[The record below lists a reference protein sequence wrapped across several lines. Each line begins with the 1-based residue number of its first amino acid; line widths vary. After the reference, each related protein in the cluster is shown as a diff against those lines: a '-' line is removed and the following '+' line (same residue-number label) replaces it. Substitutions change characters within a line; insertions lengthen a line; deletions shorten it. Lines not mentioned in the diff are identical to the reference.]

1 MKPKVIPKTG
11 IERTRTRLTVIL
23 FSVMFAGHISGCFQ
37 TPAFIPEE
45 LSGKYITTHPGYE
58 DQYFELS
65 PELITMGFSDGILKF
80 YDVKR
85 VEKEIID
92 RRTLYTVLC
101 VNEDQGEEFNFAFF
115 ADFAGEGVIHFKNKP
130 QVSWEKEETEIS
142 YNDNSDIY
150 IRL

>member
-11 IERTRTRLTVIL
+11 IKRTRTRLTVIL
-23 FSVMFAGHISGCFQ
+23 FSFMFAGYISGCFQ

-65 PELITMGFSDGILKF
+65 PKQITMGFDGGILKF

-115 ADFAGEGVIHFKNKP
+115 DDLAGEGVIYFKNKP
-130 QVSWEKEETEIS
+130 EVLWEKEKTNMS
-142 YNDNSDIY
+142 YNDNSDV
-150 IRL
+150 